1 MPSRRNKEG
10 PVSPR
15 LARRQPERSKTPRSK
30 TPRSRK
36 PVSSYLHI
44 YRAVRRIPRGKVAS
58 YGQIARIAGFP
69 GHARRVGYALY
80 NLPRGSNVPWHRVV
94 NAAGALSVGRLDAD
108 SGREQRLRLE
118 LEGVAFDA
126 RGRVKLDRHGWKA
139 GRQS

>member
-1 MPSRRNKEG
+1 MPSRSGNE
-10 PVSPR
+10 S
-15 LARRQPERSKTPRSK
+15 ARRQPERSKS
-30 TPRSRK
+30 
-36 PVSSYLHI
+36 SSYLLI
-44 YRAVRRIPRGKVAS
+44 YKVVRRIPRGKVAS

-80 NLPRGSNVPWHRVV
+80 NLPTGSNVPWHRVV

-126 RGRVKLDRHGWKA
+126 RGRVRLDRHGWKA
-139 GRQS
+139 GRQSPD